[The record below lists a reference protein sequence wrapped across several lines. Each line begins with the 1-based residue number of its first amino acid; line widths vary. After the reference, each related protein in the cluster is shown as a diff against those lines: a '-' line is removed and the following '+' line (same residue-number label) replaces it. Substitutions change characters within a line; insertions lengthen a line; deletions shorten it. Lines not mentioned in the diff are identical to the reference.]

1 MRLQFISGLLLC
13 LCVRALHAEDLTP
26 VGTWKTIDDDTHEA
40 KSLVEISDYD
50 GMLSGRI
57 VQIFRKVGED
67 PNPPCKECPGER
79 HNQPLIGMTI
89 LWNLHRHGDTWE
101 GGEILDPESG
111 KNYRCNLHVTEGGSR
126 LEVRGFIGF
135 ALLGRTQV
143 WERVQH

>member
-1 MRLQFISGLLLC
+1 MRSLAIFVLLACPCAIL
-13 LCVRALHAEDLTP
+13 AQTADTTP
-26 VGTWKTIDDDTHEA
+26 VGTWRTIDDETHEA
-40 KSLVEISDYD
+40 RSLVQISEHD
-50 GMLSGRI
+50 GVLSGQVI
-57 VQIFRKVGED
+57 EIFRKVGED

-111 KNYRCNLHVTEGGSR
+111 KIYRCNLHVAEGGSR